1 MTRQADRPGG
11 TARRIR
17 MPSALRRLV
26 VSTAAGIV
34 VAVITGML
42 GSWTYGPAV
51 GWVVAAVVFCGWVWL
66 AIWPMTPGGTAAH
79 ATAEDPN
86 RPTSDLLMLSASVAS
101 LGAVGVVLVQAH
113 AARSPDRFLLAALGL
128 ASVALSWFTVHTIF
142 VLRYA
147 RLYYHDPPG
156 GIDFNQPEP
165 PSYRDFAYVALTI
178 GMTFQVSDTTVQN
191 SRIRAAAL
199 QQGLLAYFF
208 GAIILAT
215 AINLVAGLGS
225 NGLGFG
231 H

>member
-1 MTRQADRPGG
+1 MTRQADPPGR
-11 TARRIR
+11 TARWVR
-17 MPSALRRLV
+17 MPSALRRLAL
-26 VSTAAGIV
+26 SAAVGIAA
-34 VAVITGML
+34 AVIAGML
-42 GSWTYGPAV
+42 GSWTYGPAL

-66 AIWPMTPGGTAAH
+66 AIWPMTPAGTAAH

-101 LGAVGVVLVQAH
+101 LAAVGVVLVQAH
-113 AARSPDRFLLAALGL
+113 AAQPPSRFLLAALGL
-128 ASVALSWFTVHTIF
+128 ASVAVSWFTVHTIF
-142 VLRYA
+142 ILRYA
-147 RLYYHDPPG
+147 MLYYQDPPG

-178 GMTFQVSDTTVQN
+178 GMTFQVSDTTVR
-191 SRIRAAAL
+191 SPGIRAAAL
-199 QQGLLAYFF
+199 RQALLAYFF